1 MIMTK
6 KNTKEFILHE
16 AFKLFSTKTY
26 EQASF
31 TELEEK
37 TGLTRGAVMYY
48 YKTKDLLFM
57 AVCDRFLI
65 QESSIFERLEAKTS
79 TTISLK
85 EFIDQYILTIAQ
97 IKEHMQQYGIRN
109 YNKAFINITLQATH
123 YYPSFE
129 INAAKWQM
137 LQIHLWKKMLQRAI
151 QTNEIRRDID
161 CGVTAEL
168 FEDIHCGIS
177 YAGMIYPDGID
188 LDRLRK
194 AYYLAYNL
202 LIVNK

>member
-1 MIMTK
+1 MIK
-6 KNTKEFILHE
+6 KNTKELILLE
-16 AFKLFSTKTY
+16 AFKLFATKTY
-26 EQASF
+26 EQSSF

-57 AVCDRFLI
+57 DVCDRFLI
-65 QESSIFERLEAKTS
+65 QESSVFEKLEARTS
-79 TTISLK
+79 KVNSLK
-85 EFIDQYILTIAQ
+85 EFIHQYILIITEL
-97 IKEHMQQYGIRN
+97 KEHMKQYDIKN

-129 INAAKWQM
+129 LKAAKWQM
-137 LQIHLWKKMLQRAI
+137 LQIHLWKKMIEKAV
-151 QTNEIRRDID
+151 QTNEIRNDID
-161 CGVTAEL
+161 CGLTAEL

-194 AYYLAYNL
+194 AYNLAYNL
-202 LIVNK
+202 LTVNK